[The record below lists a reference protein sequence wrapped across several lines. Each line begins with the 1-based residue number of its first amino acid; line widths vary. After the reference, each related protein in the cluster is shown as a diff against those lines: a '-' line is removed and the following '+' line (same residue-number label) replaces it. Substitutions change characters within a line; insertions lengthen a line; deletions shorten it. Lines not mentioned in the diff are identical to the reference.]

1 MISLEKVL
9 KEILLI
15 YSRYMTLHTS
25 ELPTDVLMNIQ
36 SFLLRKPEEL
46 RLKYNKKFNELQK
59 VFKINYIYDELDVDY
74 NCDGKLYSLENEFT
88 ITGRKLSLNLLLQ
101 QEDRMKKIIDEAY
114 NMLTKDKDFDSRS
127 DSVYTHCKIKMYGE
141 MKYRFSDRNIFS
153 NSIPYEG
160 KMTETYEYLM
170 ETKDFFEERMR
181 MFNEKEI
188 DKFRFIITLFI
199 NRNT

>member
-1 MISLEKVL
+1 MHI
-9 KEILLI
+9 
-15 YSRYMTLHTS
+15 S
-25 ELPTDVLMNIQ
+25 ELPADVLMNIQ

-59 VFKINYIYDELDVDY
+59 IFKINYIYDELDVDY
-74 NCDGKLYSLENEFT
+74 NRDGKLYSLENEFT
-88 ITGRKLSLNLLLQ
+88 IIGRKLSLNLLLK

-114 NMLTKDKDFDSRS
+114 NMLTKDKDFDSTS
-127 DSVYTHCKIKMYGE
+127 DSVYTHCKKKLYGE

-160 KMTETYEYLM
+160 KMTETYKYLM

>member
-1 MISLEKVL
+1 MTMDISV
-9 KEILLI
+9 
-15 YSRYMTLHTS
+15 
-25 ELPTDVLMNIQ
+25 LPTEVITNIQ

-59 VFKINYIYDELDVDY
+59 LFKIDYIYDELDADY
-74 NCDGKLYSLENEFT
+74 NRDGKLYSLENEFT
-88 ITGRKLSLNLLLQ
+88 ITGRKLSLNLLLK
-101 QEDRMKKIIDEAY
+101 QEVRMKKIIDEAY
-114 NMLTKDKDFDSRS
+114 NMLIKDKDFDSRS

-141 MKYRFSDRNIFS
+141 MKYRVSDRNIFS

-160 KMTETYEYLM
+160 KMTETYQYLV